1 MAFVSAPQYKKYNLF
16 GGWLVFL
23 VAATTYL
30 LTLEPSVSLWDCGEF
45 IASSYKLQV
54 GHPPGAPF
62 FMLMARFFTFF
73 TADVSKVAL
82 MVNALSALASAFT
95 ILFLFWTITHM
106 VRKLLSGSNRNMTTA
121 ELITIIASGLTGALA
136 YTFSDTFWFSAVEA
150 EVYAT
155 SSLFTAVVFW
165 AILKWENV
173 ADHKYANR
181 WLILIAYLMGLS
193 IGVHLLNLLA
203 IPAIVMV
210 YYFRKYK
217 VTRMGVIRALGLGFL
232 LLGILMYLVIP
243 GVVKLAAWFE
253 LFFVNGLGLPF
264 KSGVLLYIVVLTTGI
279 IYGIWV
285 THKRSK
291 VVLNTI
297 LVAFTVILIGYSSY
311 AAIVIRSLANPPMD
325 ENNPE
330 QVFSLLAYLNREQY
344 GDRPLINGQYYNAP
358 VKEYKEGK
366 PTRAQVN
373 GKYEITSHKTEIVY
387 DNRFTTFFPRMY
399 SSVPQHVQAYKD
411 WASIEGVP
419 VRVINRQGQQEL
431 IRKPTFGENLL
442 FFFKYQLGHMYFRYF
457 MWNFSGKQN
466 DNQSHGGILD
476 GNWISGIPAL
486 DQLRLGSQQ
495 MPPSIKD
502 HPARNTYF
510 LFPFLLGFFGLLF
523 HASRKSKDFWVVMLL
538 FFFTGI
544 AIVIYLN
551 QTPIQPRERDYA
563 YAGSF
568 YAFAIWIGIGVA
580 ALVDVL
586 PRSVNPKI
594 RSAGA
599 GLLALILV
607 PGLMASQNWDD
618 HDRSGR
624 TFARDMAFNY
634 LNSCAPNAILF
645 THGDNDTFPLWYA
658 QEVEGIRTDVRVVNL
673 MLLNADWYIEM
684 MKRKAYDSEALPVS
698 FSNDELRHGNL
709 NSVFLIER
717 VPGFVELGK
726 AIQFVASNNPETK
739 RIPNNRGSVD
749 HLPAKKFRLDVDTFN
764 VLANGTIDRNEVEKM
779 LPALEWSIDKNR
791 ITKSELV
798 ALDILANNNWER
810 PVYFAS
816 GGNNSSLSLEDYFQL
831 EGFAYRLVPFKTS
844 GKSILELGSVDD
856 EFMSEKYL
864 NGFRWGGLGDMSV
877 YFDSHTRRTVTVMRV
892 RGNFARLAEKL
903 LDEGDTARAITTL
916 DKAAELMPKK
926 QIPYDL
932 FTIKMAECFYRAG
945 ENTKGHNLARDFAM
959 QISDELEYYVSLND
973 RLFRLVDSEIRMNLQ
988 YLQNLAE
995 VSNNAGDTE
1004 LAQRISN
1011 ALGDYYQIYQERD

>member
-73 TADVSKVAL
+73 TTDVSKVAL

-95 ILFLFWTITHM
+95 ILFLFWTITHL
-106 VRKLLSGSNRNMTTA
+106 VHKLLSGSNRNMTTA
-121 ELITIIASGLTGALA
+121 ELITIMVSGLTGALA

-217 VTRMGVIRALGLGFL
+217 VTRMGVIRALGLSFL

-253 LFFVNGLGLPF
+253 IFFVNGLGLPF
-264 KSGVLLYIVVLTTGI
+264 KSGVLFYIVVLTTGI
-279 IYGIWV
+279 IYGIWY
-285 THKRSK
+285 THIRSK

-366 PTRAQVN
+366 PTRSQVN
-373 GKYEITSHKTEIVY
+373 GKYEITSHQTEVVY
-387 DNRFTTFFPRMY
+387 DDRFTTFFPRMY
-399 SSVPQHVQAYKD
+399 SAVPQHVQAYKD
-411 WASIEGVP
+411 WANIDGTP
-419 VRVINRQGQQEL
+419 VRVINRQGQQEV
-431 IRKPTFGENLL
+431 IRKPTFGENML
-442 FFFKYQLGHMYFRYF
+442 FFFKYQLGHMYFRYL

-568 YAFAIWIGIGVA
+568 YAFAIWIGIGVTA
-580 ALVDVL
+580 FIDVL
-586 PRSVNPKI
+586 PRSLNSKI
-594 RSAGA
+594 RSVSA
-599 GLLALILV
+599 GLLAIILV
-607 PGLMASQNWDD
+607 PGIMAFQNWDD

-684 MKRKAYDSEALPVS
+684 MKRKAYDSEPLPVS

-709 NSVFLIER
+709 SSVFLIER

-739 RIPNNRGSVD
+739 RIPNNRGSVV

-764 VLANGTIDRNEVEKM
+764 VLANGTIDRDEVDKM
-779 LPALEWSIDKNR
+779 LPALEWSIGKNR
-791 ITKSELV
+791 ITKSELI

-831 EGFAYRLVPFKTS
+831 EGFAYRLVPFKTP
-844 GKSILELGSVDD
+844 GKSMLELGRVDD

-864 NGFRWGGLGDMSV
+864 NDFQWGGLGDTSV
-877 YFDSHTRRTVTVMRV
+877 YFDSHTRRTATVMRV

-903 LDEGDTARAITTL
+903 LEEGDTIQAITTL
-916 DKAAELMPKK
+916 DKAAVLMPKK

-932 FTIKMAECFYRAG
+932 FTIKVAEYFYRAG
-945 ENTKGHNLARDFAM
+945 ANTKGHNLARDFAM
-959 QISDELEYYVSLND
+959 QISDELEYYVSLNE
-973 RLFRLVDSEIRMNLQ
+973 RFFPLVDSEIRMNLQ

-995 VSNNAGDTE
+995 VSYNAKDTE
-1004 LAQRISN
+1004 LSKRISN
-1011 ALGDYYQIYQERD
+1011 ALGDYYQIYQERN